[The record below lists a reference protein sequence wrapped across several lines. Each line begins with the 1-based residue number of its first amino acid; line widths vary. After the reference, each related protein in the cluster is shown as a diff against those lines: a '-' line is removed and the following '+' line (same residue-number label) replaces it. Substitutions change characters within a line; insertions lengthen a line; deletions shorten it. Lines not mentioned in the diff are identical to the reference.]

1 MTKEQAIRIL
11 SSDTSAEEINKLKYY
26 AGFNQDK
33 VLEQIQEALDMGADA
48 LRKLGEYKKL
58 SKKILDKNFTNVE
71 LTLLENLNKEY
82 KWIARDKRN
91 TLYVYKE
98 DEPFTTGTVWSN
110 CSVNYARFP
119 YDDIFKSI
127 SYEDKKATYIDDYVD
142 RK

>member
-1 MTKEQAIRIL
+1 MNNLKIFTDNVEQEA
-11 SSDTSAEEINKLKYY
+11 
-26 AGFNQDK
+26 
-33 VLEQIQEALDMGADA
+33 LEQIQEALDMGADA

-98 DEPFTTGTVWSN
+98 DEPFYNWYGV
-110 CSVNYARFP
+110 
-119 YDDIFKSI
+119 
-127 SYEDKKATYIDDYVD
+127 E
-142 RK
+142 